1 MLLALDRTERR
12 ATLSAARL
20 RRMERRA
27 ARAASAARRADAHR
41 KIRLGGLV
49 VRAQLP
55 ALAGDDPAVI
65 LGALLDVAA
74 RLRDD
79 PGGDAAARWRRLGI
93 AALGEG
99 KG

>member
-1 MLLALDRTERR
+1 MRADRT
-12 ATLSAARL
+12 
-20 RRMERRA
+20 
-27 ARAASAARRADAHR
+27 ASADRRADTRR

-49 VRAQLP
+49 AKAGVP